1 MPPLS
6 YYFSTFPA
14 LSETLVRSQVEATE
28 ELGLLFLLV
37 ANRRPLPRDLLPGDL
52 PLIRRTH
59 YLTPF
64 RPIAYLM
71 ANARLLTNSHGRY
84 AQAFYTACQ
93 LARHSPR
100 QLVDNLSHL
109 AGAAYLKQILERH
122 QVQHVHVH
130 YAFGAGDIALFLD
143 KLSSI
148 PYSLSIHGSD
158 VLLENPL
165 LEAKLAGARFVVSNC
180 RYHIR
185 QLRQRFPSLKCQRF
199 YLVRGGVD
207 LATPRWSWRRP
218 AEPPS
223 PLRLLNVARL
233 APVKGQDVL
242 LQACFHLTQR
252 GVAWECRIV
261 GEGPERPRLEHLI
274 KNLGQEGRVSLLG
287 AKSQDEVARQYDWSQ
302 VVVLSSRSEGT
313 PMTVIEAMAKAR
325 PVLAPQITALPEMVL
340 DGVTGWLY
348 RPGDALD
355 LAGKIETFSERP
367 QLIEDMGRAGRQ
379 RAQEFFDLGPN
390 AKIFLNILAQ
400 EVPALGRHPETKVPH
415 V

>member
-1 MPPLS
+1 MPPLA

-28 ELGLLFLLV
+28 DLGLPFLLV
-37 ANRRPLPRDLLPGDL
+37 ANRRPQPRDLLPGDL
-52 PLIRRTH
+52 PLIERTH
-59 YLTPF
+59 YLTPV
-64 RPIAYLM
+64 RPVAYLK
-71 ANARLLTNSHGRY
+71 ANGRLLTNSHGRY
-84 AQAFYTACQ
+84 GQAFKEAWR

-100 QLVDNLSHL
+100 QLAFNLCHL
-109 AGAAYLKQILERH
+109 AGAAYLKGSLEAH
-122 QVQHVHVH
+122 QVRHVHVH
-130 YAFGAGDIALFLD
+130 YAFGAGDVALFLD

-165 LEAKLAGARFVVSNC
+165 LEGKLAGARFVVSNC

-185 QLRQRFPSLKCQRF
+185 HLRQRFPSLKRQRF

-207 LATPRWSWRRP
+207 LAAPLWSWVRP
-218 AEPPS
+218 AQTPS

-233 APVKGQDVL
+233 APVKGQDML
-242 LQACFHLTQR
+242 LRACSHLTR
-252 GVAWECRIV
+252 GGVALECRLV
-261 GEGPERPRLEHLI
+261 GEGPERHRLEHLI
-274 KNLGQEGRVSLLG
+274 KTLGLEGRVSLLG
-287 AKSQDEVARQYDWSQ
+287 AQSQAEVARLYDWAQ

-325 PVLAPQITALPEMVL
+325 PVVAPQITALPEMVL
-340 DGVTGWLY
+340 DGVTGWLC

-355 LAGKIETFSERP
+355 LAAKIETFSAKP
-367 QLIEDMGRAGRQ
+367 QLIEDMGEAGRQ
-379 RAQEFFDLGPN
+379 RAQEFFDLVPN
-390 AKIFLNILAQ
+390 AQTFLNILAQ
-400 EVPALGRHPETKVPH
+400 EVPALGRQPETKVPH

>member
-1 MPPLS
+1 MPPLA

-14 LSETLVRSQVEATE
+14 LSETLVRSQVEATGD
-28 ELGLLFLLV
+28 LGLPFLLV
-37 ANRRPLPRDLLPGDL
+37 ANRRPLPRDFFPGDL
-52 PLIRRTH
+52 PLMDRTS
-59 YLTPF
+59 YLTPV
-64 RPIAYLM
+64 RPGAYLK
-71 ANARLLTNSHGRY
+71 ANGRLLANSQGRY
-84 AQAFYTACQ
+84 GHAFKEAWR

-100 QLVDNLSHL
+100 QLAVNLSHL
-109 AGAAYLKQILERH
+109 AGAAYLKQILEGH
-122 QVQHVHVH
+122 QVRHVHVH
-130 YAFGAGDIALFLD
+130 YAFGAGDVALFLD

-180 RYHIR
+180 HYHIR
-185 QLRQRFPSLKCQRF
+185 NLRQRFSSLQRQRF
-199 YLVRGGVD
+199 YVVRGGVN
-207 LATPRWSWRRP
+207 LAAPLWSWSRP
-218 AEPPS
+218 AKPPS

-242 LQACFHLTQR
+242 LRACAHLTQR

-261 GEGPERPRLEHLI
+261 GEGPERAHLEHLI
-274 KNLGQEGRVSLLG
+274 RTLGLEGRVSLLG
-287 AKSQDEVARQYDWSQ
+287 ARSQAEVARLYDWAQ

-325 PVLAPQITALPEMVL
+325 PVVAPQMTALPEMVV
-340 DGVTGWLY
+340 DGVTGWLC

-355 LAGKIETFSERP
+355 LAGKIEAFSDKPR
-367 QLIEDMGRAGRQ
+367 LIEDMGKAGRQ
-379 RAQEFFDLGPN
+379 RAQEFFDIVPN
-390 AKIFLNILAQ
+390 AQTFLNILAQ
-400 EVPALGRHPETKVPH
+400 EVPALGRQPETKVPY